1 MEKKKEEKKEDVEEK
16 EEEEMKKK
24 DIFSSYVTF
33 NKEDYDKV
41 ITDDWETI
49 SEKDVNFEDEEEID
63 IDAIDED
70 FEIIENYVDSELAKN
85 EAK

>member
-1 MEKKKEEKKEDVEEK
+1 ME
-16 EEEEMKKK
+16 KK
-24 DIFSSYVTF
+24 DIFSSFVTF

-41 ITDDWETI
+41 ITDEWETI
-49 SEKDVNFEDEEEID
+49 SEKDVNFEVEEEID